1 MTNIKKVLPLIV
13 LLVILSSNPAFA
25 QDQDRLNFQQQKQD
39 YVQIQNQDRD
49 QVQIDK
55 QDATATMAQE
65 RQQNREQIKAT
76 ITQAKQQRNTFW
88 NQIRTRTVNFY
99 FGNIKN
105 KLTNQ
110 YELRL
115 RQKEYLDT
123 RLATLKTESDKDFSS
138 VDSKLNQFETFRQA
152 YQTDFAALEAKF
164 NELTSVEDKNPGE
177 IISELRSLTNRVNQD
192 LRNMRANLLES
203 LKLMLTINR

>member
-123 RLATLKTESDKDFSS
+123 RLATLKNESDKDYSS
-138 VDSKLNQFETFRQA
+138 VEAKLNQFEQFRQSF
-152 YQTDFAALEAKF
+152 QDDFAVLEAKF

>member
-99 FGNIKN
+99 YGNIKN